1 MRISN
6 KLILEFNMSI
16 QPNNNYQKSFWSFP
30 LVNDTLNLI
39 NDASKIIEQNSLNLQ
54 NLTQEII
61 HKKKPIVG
69 AT

>member
-16 QPNNNYQKSFWSFP
+16 QLNNNYQKSFWSFP